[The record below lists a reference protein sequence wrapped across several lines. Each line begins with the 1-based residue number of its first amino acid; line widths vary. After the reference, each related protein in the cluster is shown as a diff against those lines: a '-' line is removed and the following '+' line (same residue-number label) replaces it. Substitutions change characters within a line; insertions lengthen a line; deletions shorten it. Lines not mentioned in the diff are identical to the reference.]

1 MKPIIGLTT
10 DVKDDGEVSLV
21 AAYSRAVW
29 QAGGIPIAIPYVEN
43 TDAYDSTINMCHGI
57 ILTGGADID
66 PQLYGQEKKNTC
78 GNIQKLRDEMEMYIL
93 DKAIC
98 NKKPILAICR
108 GIQLLNVYFGGTL
121 YQDIPTE
128 YVPCLDHVQKEGK
141 FEPSH
146 SVSIVKDSPLYTL
159 VGKDIMTA
167 NSFHHQG
174 IKALGADLEVMAY
187 ASDNMIEAVY
197 LKRETYVRGYQWH
210 PERLCHMDENNKK
223 LFIDFINNCKGNKN
237 E

>member
-1 MKPIIGLTT
+1 MAEICDGLIVPGSGT
-10 DVKDDGEVSLV
+10 
-21 AAYSRAVW
+21 
-29 QAGGIPIAIPYVEN
+29 N
-43 TDAYDSTINMCHGI
+43 
-57 ILTGGADID
+57 ID
-66 PQLYGQEKKNTC
+66 PTYYGGEPFDPKNPVDEYALDSKLIDAFIKKGKPVFGIC
-78 GNIQKLRDEMEMYIL
+78 GGLQ
-93 DKAIC
+93 AI
-98 NKKPILAICR
+98 
-108 GIQLLNVYFGGTL
+108 NVYFGGTL

-174 IKALGADLEVMAY
+174 IKALGAELEVMAY

-223 LFIDFINNCKGNKN
+223 LFIDFINNCKGNKK
-237 E
+237 